1 MIGSRQPSKS
11 LLSDLQI
18 APRVDRTRLLRRYLG
33 RRPGALPILKA
44 WKSFRSDEIVSRS
57 SDFCVEG
64 FPFSANTFAYCA
76 VLDGNPG
83 LVGGHHTHMEG
94 QVLRAAQLGIPT
106 ALVIRDPR
114 DAVESLAVFDG
125 GQAAARHFVPLWAD
139 YHRRLSTLIEEGGV
153 VVCPFDRVV
162 ADPSFTVGAINARFG
177 TDLAIPVS
185 SSEEISRRAREMR
198 ISRGVASRATYE
210 DSSSESLD
218 DLGRAI
224 RSHPDTPRAVETYEW
239 VLGFAPDEEELVT
252 SS

>member
-1 MIGSRQPSKS
+1 MRP

-33 RRPGALPILKA
+33 RRPQALPILKL

-76 VLDGNPG
+76 VLDANPG

-162 ADPSFTVGAINARFG
+162 ADPSFTVRAINAGFG

-185 SSEEISRRAREMR
+185 SSEEISRGM
-198 ISRGVASRATYE
+198 ASRATYE

-218 DLGRAI
+218 DLRRAI
-224 RSHPDTPRAVETYEW
+224 SSHPDTPRAIETYEW
-239 VLGFAPDEEELVT
+239 ALGFAPDEEELAT